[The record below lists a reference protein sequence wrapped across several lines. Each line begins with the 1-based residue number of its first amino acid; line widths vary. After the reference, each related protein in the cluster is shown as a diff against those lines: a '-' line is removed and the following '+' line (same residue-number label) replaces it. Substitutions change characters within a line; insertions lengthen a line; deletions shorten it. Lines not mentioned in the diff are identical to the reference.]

1 MGILGMKIW
10 HSGALHSPLAVN
22 GINALVY
29 AIAPEQ
35 VKLGHE
41 VTLLVHEPPDSSA
54 EKIARETGIAFLQ
67 VPTTWNSYNSAL
79 RNLIQKSAPDVV
91 HMHSVFIPSQ
101 AALCKALAR
110 CNIPYVITPNGG
122 LSPHILAR
130 SRWKKIPYIQLL
142 ERPRFRKAAA
152 VSIVAPQEREEILSF
167 TGSFERP
174 ITYIPNAVE
183 TGPLDGYT
191 WSPPSRPTV
200 SYLGRFDV
208 VHKGLDLI
216 IAMARL
222 LPHIEFHLY
231 GPTPENWSPTLREL
245 MSNKSENLFTH
256 AAVYGAAKANVLVN
270 STLYLQMSRW
280 EAFGVSIAEA
290 MYVGVPCAVSS
301 TMNMASLFQ
310 RDRTGLV
317 LEPDPETAARQLAA
331 AVDDPEALKIFSTSA
346 RQFAGHA
353 FLPRTVATQFEA
365 LYKNCLATPVV

>member
-35 VKLGHE
+35 AKLGHE
-41 VTLLVHEPPDSSA
+41 VTLLIHEPPDSSA

-67 VPTTWNSYNSAL
+67 VPPTWNSYNSRL

-101 AALCKALAR
+101 AALCKALIR

-130 SRWKKIPYIQLL
+130 SRWKKIPYIALI
-142 ERPRFRKAAA
+142 ERQRFKKAAA
-152 VSIVAPQEREEILSF
+152 VSIVAPQEREEVLSF
-167 TGSFERP
+167 TGPFERP

-183 TGPLDGYT
+183 TGPLDGYS
-191 WSPPSRPTV
+191 WSPPPRPIV

-208 VHKGLDLI
+208 THKGLDLI
-216 IAMARL
+216 IAMAGL
-222 LPHIEFHLY
+222 LPHVEFHLY
-231 GPTPENWSPTLREL
+231 GPNPESWSAALRQL

-301 TMNMASLFQ
+301 TMHIASLFQ

-317 LEPDPETAARQLAA
+317 LEPHPEIAARRLAAAIGDPET
-331 AVDDPEALKIFSTSA
+331 LKMFSTSA
-346 RQFAGHA
+346 KQFAAHA
-353 FLPRTVATQFEA
+353 FHPRTIATQFET
-365 LYKNCLATPVV
+365 LYKSCLATSIE